1 MVENNSIH
9 IKEPNGAFADEAG
22 QTASQAQ
29 AMRSVDV
36 GQGNNRPKLRFK
48 GFEGEWESSDF
59 HDFFDLI
66 KNNSLSRAELSCEG
80 LIGNIHYGDVLVKY
94 GECLDTA
101 SEGITYIADN
111 ERGKNLY
118 KEGALRSGDIIFAD
132 AAEDSTVGKC
142 TELICAENECIV
154 SGLHTIACRP
164 RIDTAQGY
172 LGYYLNSNAY
182 HNQLLS
188 RIQGT
193 KISSISRK
201 AINATHIVCP
211 LDKQEQ
217 RDIAA
222 FFTSIDSLISAC
234 DARIGA
240 LKQVKEA
247 SLQAM
252 FPQEGET
259 APKVRFK
266 GFTTPWKTVKLGECL
281 EISIERNFNNEYGI
295 NEVLSVSDEGGVMN
309 QIELL
314 GRSYAGKTVAN
325 YKILRTNQI
334 VYTKSPLKT
343 KPYGIVKINN
353 GVTGIVSV
361 LYAVYSTK
369 KDICPEYIHYYFD
382 PKFRINRYLFP
393 LINKGAKNTMNIRDD
408 VFLHGDIL
416 IPQTIAEQKQI
427 AAYFAALDRK
437 ISLQAQRLEKLKQ
450 IKAACLD
457 EMFV

>member
-266 GFTTPWKTVKLGECL
+266 GFTGEWRKVKLGE
-281 EISIERNFNNEYGI
+281 IFTERAESDVNGEM
-295 NEVLSVSDEGGVMN
+295 LSVTMHDGIIKASENGRFDNSNSDK
-309 QIELL
+309 
-314 GRSYAGKTVAN
+314 SN
-325 YKILRTNQI
+325 YKLVLKDDIAYNSMRMWQGASGW
-334 VYTKSPLKT
+334 SP
-343 KPYGIVKINN
+343 YR
-353 GVTGIVSV
+353 GIVSPAYTV
-361 LYAVYSTK
+361 VTPNEGVDSKFFAF
-369 KDICPEYIHYYFD
+369 YFKTNEVIE
-382 PKFRINRYLFP
+382 KFRLHSQGLTKDTWNLKYPAFSKISILYP
-393 LINKGAKNTMNIRDD
+393 KNES
-408 VFLHGDIL
+408 
-416 IPQTIAEQKQI
+416 EQQKI
-427 AAYFAALDRK
+427 AAYFTALDRK
-437 ISLQAQRLEKLKQ
+437 ITLQTQRLEKLKQ

-457 EMFV
+457 KMFV